1 MRNVPAS
8 SVREVQQVCVRKRS
22 FINKA
27 SLIKRVKLGLNTSR
41 KAVNNSPQENLN
53 AINSDANLF

>member
-1 MRNVPAS
+1 MRNVP
-8 SVREVQQVCVRKRS
+8 SVREIQQVCVRKRS
-22 FINKA
+22 FITKA
-27 SLIKRVKLGLNTSR
+27 SLIKRVKLGLNTSH